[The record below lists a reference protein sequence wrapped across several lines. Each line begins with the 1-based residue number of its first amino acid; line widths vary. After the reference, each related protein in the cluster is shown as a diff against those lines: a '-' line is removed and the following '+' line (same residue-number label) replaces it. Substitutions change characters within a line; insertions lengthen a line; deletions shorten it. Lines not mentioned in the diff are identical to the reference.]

1 MSNNLK
7 HTATSFPLITVISLV
22 LLLAITLFSGFD
34 KSLFLFLNE
43 SFSALP
49 AGFWEFT
56 TTLSDP
62 WVAPLLTFVIF
73 FRQPNFVRALLICSL
88 ISLVANYSLKH
99 GFDFPRPNHVLAEG
113 EFNLIGPDIQS
124 PSFPSGHTL
133 GIFAMMGLVSFW
145 NNVKLTSGLL
155 FSLAALIAL
164 SRIALGV
171 HWPSDIIFGALVG
184 WFTAWLAVYL
194 NSRFETEIHENV
206 KMALYG
212 VVLLSAIWSVINK
225 TPYSTGQWLSTGV
238 SLFAIAYSLRTLT
251 ELMHRQKG

>member
-7 HTATSFPLITVISLV
+7 HTAPSFPLITVISLV
-22 LLLAITLFSGFD
+22 LLLATTLLSGFD

-49 AGFWEFT
+49 ASFWEFT

-133 GIFAMMGLVSFW
+133 VIFVMMGLVSFW

-155 FSLAALIAL
+155 FGMAALIAL

-171 HWPSDIIFGALVG
+171 HWPSDVIFGALVG
-184 WFTAWLAVYL
+184 WLTAWLAVVL
-194 NSRFETEIHENV
+194 NNRLEAEINTNV
-206 KMALYG
+206 KMGLYG
-212 VVLLSAIWSVINK
+212 VVLLCAIWSIINK
-225 TPYSTGQWLSTGV
+225 TPYSTGQWLNTAV
-238 SLFAIAYSLRTLT
+238 ALFAVAYSLRTLT